1 MLLRD
6 MGDLTMAV
14 FNLTQA
20 LKYKPNDC
28 DALFQRAEIYETV
41 SLIIIMIW
49 CQKLSTDVFKVFI
62 DQCNISST
70 LLNNFVV
77 HRWIEVTVT

>member
-1 MLLRD
+1 MLLHD

-20 LKYKPNDC
+20 LKYKPNDT

-41 SLIIIMIW
+41 SLIIIMI
-49 CQKLSTDVFKVFI
+49 
-62 DQCNISST
+62 
-70 LLNNFVV
+70 
-77 HRWIEVTVT
+77 